1 MVRVQNQASA
11 GGGRSSVFFGGDD
24 SSSNAGAGAG
34 GVERSVSRQSHA
46 STTSSLGP
54 SASISVVGQGAQQV
68 TQQVTQQVAQRE
80 RDQYAHAQPL
90 PQQLS
95 SPPPSASRFRERER
109 ERERERDPPLPHA
122 SSFTSKDRDTARLEA
137 SIRDLHDK
145 MDEQTVLLNDLLQY
159 IVRIDK
165 DTGVLREDL
174 AVLTERLNRL

>member
-11 GGGRSSVFFGGDD
+11 GGGRSSVFFGAED
-24 SSSNAGAGAG
+24 SSSNVGAGVGA
-34 GVERSVSRQSHA
+34 VERPASRQSHA

-54 SASISVVGQGAQQV
+54 SASISVVGQG
-68 TQQVTQQVAQRE
+68 TQQVTQPVTQGTQRE

-109 ERERERDPPLPHA
+109 ERERDPPLPHA
-122 SSFTSKDRDTARLEA
+122 SSFASKDKDTARLEA

-159 IVRIDK
+159 IMRIDK
-165 DTGVLREDL
+165 DTGVLREDV
-174 AVLTERLNRL
+174 AVLAERLNRL